1 MLSNEFGIAPN
12 RLNAVGYGFDRPI
25 APNTTDEGRALN
37 RRVIAVI
44 SGNRTSTVEQTKDMV
59 VQ

>member
-25 APNTTDEGRALN
+25 APNTTAEGKAMN
-37 RRVIAVI
+37 RRVEAVI
-44 SGNRTSTVEQTKDMV
+44 TGSKTTTVDQTKDMI